1 LLQFL
6 LDNPAA
12 GLLHDNVPAMA
23 QLGEQRRFAA
33 ARTSGDHH
41 ESFAEGAPRGCAA
54 VCHLAAV
61 FVLLAT
67 CATAEETKRNVGDWL
82 VSTQGNGTS
91 SRVIALLV
99 KPPRAVAV
107 QCLGHDLSI
116 ELSKPT
122 SVGPGPMSP
131 DATYTVQFRA
141 DQNDPINTYALGLN
155 DTTIHVATPK
165 RVVAQIAD
173 SNAFTFS
180 VTSNSGSTEAW
191 AFKAGEAKRALADV
205 IKQCPVN

>member
-1 LLQFL
+1 MQLVLN
-6 LDNPAA
+6 NPAT
-12 GLLHDNVPAMA
+12 GLLHHGVPTMA
-23 QLGEQRRFAA
+23 QLGEQRRFASA
-33 ARTSGDHH
+33 GTSGDHDK
-41 ESFAEGAPRGCAA
+41 SFTGRAHRGSVA
-54 VCHLAAV
+54 VSHLVAV
-61 FVLLAT
+61 LVLLAT
-67 CATAEETKRNVGDWL
+67 CAIAQETKRSVGDWL
-82 VSTQGNGTS
+82 VSTESNGNG

-116 ELSKPT
+116 ELTKPT
-122 SVGPGPMSP
+122 PVGPGPMSP

-165 RVVAQIAD
+165 RMVAQIAN
-173 SNAFTFS
+173 SNAFTFR
-180 VTSNSGSTEAW
+180 VTSNSGATEAW
-191 AFKAGEAKRALADV
+191 SFKAGEAKRALADV